1 MLELPGQCE
10 RAEHNISYLSESK
23 QGPEDANRVNKKP
36 GRPNSKH
43 LRLKETNKKNIAIV
57 VDPVGTWVEIQ
68 TALLEVRL
76 VGSVNDKII
85 LLVAAKPNHKNL
97 GLINHKKNHMQIGI
111 KLIYCSQNK

>member
-1 MLELPGQCE
+1 M
-10 RAEHNISYLSESK
+10 
-23 QGPEDANRVNKKP
+23 VNK
-36 GRPNSKH
+36 RV
-43 LRLKETNKKNIAIV
+43 KETNKKNIAIV
-57 VDPVGTWVEIQ
+57 VGPVGTWVEIQ

-97 GLINHKKNHMQIGI
+97 GLINYKNHMQIGI